1 MNLLRKTPK
10 KLFINSNE
18 KKLSN
23 IRTFWKEIRLYFS
36 NKRNIS
42 YEIMLVD
49 KDKNMRKDKNV
60 AEIMNNYFINIT
72 KTLTIKSIKNSNIND
87 IMESLSQFND

>member
-1 MNLLRKTPK
+1 MNLLRKTSK

-18 KKLSN
+18 KNLSD
-23 IRTFWKEIRLYFS
+23 IRTFWKEITLYLS
-36 NKRNIS
+36 NKRNNS

-60 AEIMNNYFINIT
+60 AKIMNNYSVNIT
-72 KTLTIKSIKNSNIND
+72 KHQKILTAMISWN
-87 IMESLSQFND
+87 

>member
-1 MNLLRKTPK
+1 MRKTPK

-23 IRTFWKEIRLYFS
+23 VRTFWKEIRLYFS

-60 AEIMNNYFINIT
+60 AEIMNNYPVNIT
-72 KTLTIKSIKNSNIND
+72 KHQKILTAMISWN
-87 IMESLSQFND
+87 

>member
-23 IRTFWKEIRLYFS
+23 SRTFWKEIRLYFS

>member
-1 MNLLRKTPK
+1 MK
-10 KLFINSNE
+10 KIPD
-18 KKLSN
+18 K
-23 IRTFWKEIRLYFS
+23 RTFWKETKHISTIKEIRLMS
-36 NKRNIS
+36 NKIILF
-42 YEIMLVD
+42 E
-49 KDKNMRKDKNV
+49 KDKIIDKNV

>member
-1 MNLLRKTPK
+1 MSKTPK

-60 AEIMNNYFINIT
+60 AEIMNNYPVNIT
-72 KTLTIKSIKNSNIND
+72 KHQKILTAMISWN
-87 IMESLSQFND
+87 

>member
-1 MNLLRKTPK
+1 M
-10 KLFINSNE
+10 
-18 KKLSN
+18 
-23 IRTFWKEIRLYFS
+23 S
-36 NKRNIS
+36 NKIILF
-42 YEIMLVD
+42 E
-49 KDKNMRKDKNV
+49 KDKIIDKNV

>member
-1 MNLLRKTPK
+1 MRKIPD
-10 KLFINSNE
+10 N
-18 KKLSN
+18 
-23 IRTFWKEIRLYFS
+23 RTFWKETKHISTIKEIRLMS
-36 NKRNIS
+36 NKIILF
-42 YEIMLVD
+42 E
-49 KDKNMRKDKNV
+49 KDKIIDKNV

>member
-18 KKLSN
+18 KKISD

-36 NKRNIS
+36 NKRNFS

-49 KDKNMRKDKNV
+49 KNKNMRKDKNV
-60 AEIMNNYFINIT
+60 AEIMNNYSVNIT
-72 KTLTIKSIKNSNIND
+72 KHQKILTALFISHAS
-87 IMESLSQFND
+87 